1 MCCSV
6 RTSAMELTRTKF
18 VAIVICFCICTHAVT
33 YHLFFR
39 SLHTTPIAPRQ
50 RKLNEPALP
59 SGLRPVSPL
68 TAETTQQLRGAHAA
82 VAPVGSVIQP
92 DAPLPT
98 STGTPLPASTGTPL
112 PTSPGTPLP
121 TSTGTAPQAPVGW
134 LEAAGQALQT
144 AADSLLPQNT
154 AAGGARGRCGPKY
167 EGRVCDCTGDEMYC
181 NESSG
186 WCGSASI
193 VGSRSTAYDC
203 MASPKEQQVRISHQ
217 PLYEPYMCAARRT
230 AGMNLVCFVWRLIST
245 TCLIKSSK

>member
-1 MCCSV
+1 MVLCCSV

-18 VAIVICFCICTHAVT
+18 VAIVICFCICTQAVT
-33 YHLFFR
+33 YLLFFR

-50 RKLNEPALP
+50 PKLNEPALP
-59 SGLRPVSPL
+59 SGLRPLSPQPS
-68 TAETTQQLRGAHAA
+68 AETTQQLRGAHAA

-92 DAPLPT
+92 NAPLPP
-98 STGTPLPASTGTPL
+98 STDAPRPS
-112 PTSPGTPLP
+112 SPGTPLP
-121 TSTGTAPQAPVGW
+121 PSTGTAPQAPVGW

-186 WCGSASI
+186 WCDSASI

-203 MASPKEQQVRISHQ
+203 MPSPKEQQVQTSHQ

-230 AGMNLVCFVWRLIST
+230 AGMNLVCFV
-245 TCLIKSSK
+245 CGG